1 MSLVWSNYFSR
12 GKDDVP
18 PVTLSWSRCTPG
30 PELRDR
36 RLVQPRHRASFQPRN
51 FRCSP
56 GQTCL
61 MGCRSGGRSG
71 TSGPIS
77 CPQRRS
83 SSPSLGQTQLAGS
96 QYSPQLVCLVALD
109 TVGLK
114 KFVFTKIERRIP
126 PRKHLGHSLS
136 SKGTLK
142 KPLENC
148 LSLPSWQLY
157 VTSSCSGS
165 SSNIIP
171 RSHT

>member
-1 MSLVWSNYFSR
+1 MSLIWSNYFSR

-30 PELRDR
+30 PELRDC
-36 RLVQPRHRASFQPRN
+36 RLVQPRHRASFQLRS
-51 FRCSP
+51 FRCSS
-56 GQTCL
+56 GQTCS
-61 MGCRSGGRSG
+61 MGCRSGEMNG
-71 TSGPIS
+71 TSGPIF
-77 CPQRRS
+77 CPQWRS
-83 SSPSLGQTQLAGS
+83 SSPSLGRTQLAGS
-96 QYSPQLVCLVALD
+96 QQAPQLVCLVALG

-114 KFVFTKIERRIP
+114 KLVFIKIERGIP
-126 PRKHLGHSLS
+126 PLKHLGHSLL